1 MLNMTRQRAK
11 PTSRKKLLI
20 PRINKE
26 VALSEKG
33 RKRKSWGDDSDK
45 EYEVESLVGNDSEV
59 ANEDHIKEDDEGS
72 KDSSEEQITE
82 MHSKDS
88 SLEDEAEKGAKIDN
102 KPEKES
108 NDCKE

>member
-45 EYEVESLVGNDSEV
+45 EYEVESLDNTSNKEEV
-59 ANEDHIKEDDEGS
+59 SNYVEEVTKEDYEQY
-72 KDSSEEQITE
+72 KLEEEAIDQNDQN
-82 MHSKDS
+82 K
-88 SLEDEAEKGAKIDN
+88 LEEEDN
-102 KPEKES
+102 
-108 NDCKE
+108 D